1 MQERLEAAGHLV
13 VLADEFADALDV
25 ALGDLR
31 HVLGPLVPVDTRA
44 ALLDQRGL
52 DGLLP
57 ALDREERE
65 PHLHAL
71 RDLRRLLA
79 LLLLLEL
86 EVAGVPPL
94 LVGRSGNLVLLGLL
108 LEGERVD
115 LGLDSL
121 VVRAEGLEDAPD
133 VREHLAVV
141 ERLLRRH
148 AGGDENGQD
157 DIAEVLALGAPHDAA
172 DGLDDVNGRVLGI
185 EEDDGVEVG
194 HVDALGEAARVGED
208 AALVLGDVPSEPGDV
223 SRALVGR
230 HVAVDMAQLALE
242 RELLVLVFGKLLD
255 DLREGLRDGL
265 RCIDGRAEAD
275 GAVQRLAVG
284 HHGLDVIDDEHATE
298 AGRVVGRALAVI
310 DEALPAADNLAY
322 VRGLQAHCV
331 DALVALQ
338 GGQAVP
344 DGILLDGEDDDL
356 VVGEQL
362 LLHGLAELDLVGG
375 GAVDGLV
382 VHGGDGVVLLGA
394 FAFGGLAVDARG
406 RRHVQALLG
415 GNVLVEVDLHEG
427 RSLSLGDA
435 GEGVAGRAVGL
446 VAHDD
451 IKLGHAERL
460 RVMDDADRLIGREND
475 DQPVGVRASATLERA
490 VQALGIR
497 RCGILE

>member
-1 MQERLEAAGHLV
+1 MQERLEATGHLV

-25 ALGDLR
+25 
-31 HVLGPLVPVDTRA
+31 
-44 ALLDQRGL
+44 
-52 DGLLP
+52 

-242 RELLVLVFGKLLD
+242 RELLVLVFGKLLQQPII
-255 DLREGLRDGL
+255 LPMSEGSRLIALTPWSLSREGR
-265 RCIDGRAEAD
+265 RSPMASSW
-275 GAVQRLAVG
+275 
-284 HHGLDVIDDEHATE
+284 T
-298 AGRVVGRALAVI
+298 
-310 DEALPAADNLAY
+310 
-322 VRGLQAHCV
+322 VRTT
-331 DALVALQ
+331 
-338 GGQAVP
+338 
-344 DGILLDGEDDDL
+344 
-356 VVGEQL
+356 
-362 LLHGLAELDLVGG
+362 
-375 GAVDGLV
+375 
-382 VHGGDGVVLLGA
+382 
-394 FAFGGLAVDARG
+394 
-406 RRHVQALLG
+406 
-415 GNVLVEVDLHEG
+415 
-427 RSLSLGDA
+427 
-435 GEGVAGRAVGL
+435 
-446 VAHDD
+446 
-451 IKLGHAERL
+451 
-460 RVMDDADRLIGREND
+460 
-475 DQPVGVRASATLERA
+475 TL
-490 VQALGIR
+490 
-497 RCGILE
+497 